1 VAGGL
6 LTTVAVGIA
15 VVSAF
20 QEASFMT
27 VSTPTVDT
35 VIYLTMGLLSLLAVF
50 VLLRRRSVG

>member
-1 VAGGL
+1 
-6 LTTVAVGIA
+6 LTTVAVGVA